1 MSAPSTNGDQQYA
14 TNTSQKRNGSSF
26 RNNDSSHNR
35 WDGTNDDDVTSTT
48 TTQPLSNSALEAKAR
63 QLREQSAS
71 HSQILTQKL
80 ASSQSG
86 QNLLHMGTSL
96 STLPPDLH
104 LLLQNLHPILSAT
117 ETTEKQQR
125 AQLEQ
130 IVQTRQEICHQEQRC
145 QQAETASEI
154 YQDLVAAE
162 RTVRRDL
169 NWRRY
174 GSMDP
179 DRKKGENDDDDD
191 ESEDEEEGRSTSH
204 LYWYS
209 KSDAENGIL
218 FGDSHLLL
226 VFSLVGTLV

>member
-14 TNTSQKRNGSSF
+14 TSQKQNGSSF
-26 RNNDSSHNR
+26 RKNNNDRNHDNH
-35 WDGTNDDDVTSTT
+35 WDGDDATTTT

-117 ETTEKQQR
+117 ETTEKQQIS
-125 AQLEQ
+125 QLEQ
-130 IVQTRQEICHQEQRC
+130 VVQTRREIFHQEQRC
-145 QQAETASEI
+145 QQAEAASEI

-179 DRKKGENDDDDD
+179 DRKHGEDDDD
-191 ESEDEEEGRSTSH
+191 ESEDDEEGRSIIH
-204 LYWYS
+204 LY
-209 KSDAENGIL
+209 
-218 FGDSHLLL
+218 
-226 VFSLVGTLV
+226 

>member
-1 MSAPSTNGDQQYA
+1 MSSSNGGDPA
-14 TNTSQKRNGSSF
+14 AKRNGSLHRS
-26 RNNDSSHNR
+26 NL
-35 WDGTNDDDVTSTT
+35 DDAT
-48 TTQPLSNSALEAKAR
+48 PMSNSALEAKAK

-104 LLLQNLHPILSAT
+104 SLLQNLHPILSIT
-117 ETTEKQQR
+117 ETTEKQQV

-130 IVQTRQEICHQEQRC
+130 VVQTRREILYQEQRC
-145 QQAETASEI
+145 QQAAAAAEI

-162 RTVRRDL
+162 MTVRRDL

-174 GSMDP
+174 GTMDP
-179 DRKKGENDDDDD
+179 GKEGGDD
-191 ESEDEEEGRSTSH
+191 EDDSEDEEDGTFVVERREWLVVGSIH
-204 LYWYS
+204 VIF
-209 KSDAENGIL
+209 A
-218 FGDSHLLL
+218 GDLNS
-226 VFSLVGTLV
+226 FCSA